1 MVRENYTMTK
11 LNVNSQIF
19 EWYMQ

>member
-11 LNVNSQIF
+11 HNVNSQIF